1 MIHPM
6 RIGHVVLNVRDM
18 ATSEK
23 FYTEVMGFEVA
34 TRRPNI
40 PGVFL
45 TCGKIHHDLALF
57 EVSAEA
63 PDKVP
68 QQVGINHMAIQLADT
83 DALKEAYH
91 WLNSHDVPVD
101 RVIDH
106 GMTASLYF
114 TDPDG
119 NGLEL
124 FCNTVDN
131 GLEHFRNRTEPAT
144 ALAIED
150 L

>member
-1 MIHPM
+1 MINPV
-6 RIGHVVLNVRDM
+6 RIGHVVLNVRNM
-18 ATSEK
+18 AASEK
-23 FYTEVMGFEVA
+23 FYTEVLGFEVA
-34 TRRPNI
+34 TRRPKI

-57 EVSAEA
+57 EVPATA
-63 PDKVP
+63 PGKAA

-91 WLNSHDVPVD
+91 WLNQKNVPID
-101 RVIDH
+101 RMTDH

-114 TDPDG
+114 SDPDG

-124 FCNTVDN
+124 FCNTCED
-131 GLEHFRNRTEPAT
+131 GLEHFRTRTEPAT